1 MTREDYNYAKSIFDK
16 MFYMQVFKPEEMKQA
31 YRCLFGSE
39 AANVQQARAKVAA
52 FFRYNVKPVF
62 DDEVD
67 KTETAL
73 PKDSTSLSTPK
84 STELSTHTEDESFTE
99 LTTNCVV
106 TKPESTELSTHTED
120 ESFTEPT
127 NFKLVTKP
135 KHKSNGRKKSASKEE

>member
-1 MTREDYNYAKSIFDK
+1 MTREDYNYAKSIFNK

-39 AANVQQARAKVAA
+39 AANVQQARARVAA
-52 FFRYNVKPVF
+52 FFRYNVTPVF

-67 KTETAL
+67 KTETAI
-73 PKDSTSLSTPK
+73 PSDSTSLSIPK
-84 STELSTHTEDESFTE
+84 
-99 LTTNCVV
+99 
-106 TKPESTELSTHTED
+106 STELSTHTED

-135 KHKSNGRKKSASKEE
+135 KRKSNGRRKKSTS